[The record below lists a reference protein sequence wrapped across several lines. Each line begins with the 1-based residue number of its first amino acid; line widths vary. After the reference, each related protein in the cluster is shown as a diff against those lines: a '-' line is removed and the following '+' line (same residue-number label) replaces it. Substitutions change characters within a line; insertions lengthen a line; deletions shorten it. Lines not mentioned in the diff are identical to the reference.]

1 MSDLFREID
10 EELRREKFERL
21 WQRHGTLIVVLVVLA
36 LAAFG
41 GWRYYMWQKASSA
54 EASGVTFEQA
64 ISLSKAGKAK
74 EADALFDKLAA
85 SGSGGY
91 RILASFRSAA
101 DRAQSDKPGAV
112 KAFDALAA
120 DANLPQV
127 LRDLARIRAATLQ
140 VDSASYQDMASRVE
154 GLASAGGAWR
164 NSARELMG
172 LVSYRTGELESA
184 GKWFDQI
191 VVDREAPPSQRQRAQ
206 LMLELVRGGPVP
218 KS

>member
-10 EELRREKFERL
+10 DELRREKFERL
-21 WQRHGTLIVVLVVLA
+21 WQRHGTLLVVVVLLA

-41 GWRYYMWQKASSA
+41 GWRYYMWQKTSAA
-54 EASGVTFEQA
+54 EADGVAFEQA
-64 ISLSKAGKAK
+64 ISLSKAGKAA
-74 EADALFDKLAA
+74 EADAMFDKLAA
-85 SGSGGY
+85 SGHGGY
-91 RILASFRSAA
+91 RILAGFRSAS
-101 DRAQSDKPGAV
+101 DLAQKDKAAAV

-120 DANLPQV
+120 DTGLSQV
-127 LRDLARIRAATLQ
+127 LRELAQIRAATLL
-140 VDSASYQDMASRVE
+140 VDSVSYQEMGSRIE
-154 GLASAGGAWR
+154 ALASAGGAWR

-172 LVSYRTGELESA
+172 LVSYRTGDLESA